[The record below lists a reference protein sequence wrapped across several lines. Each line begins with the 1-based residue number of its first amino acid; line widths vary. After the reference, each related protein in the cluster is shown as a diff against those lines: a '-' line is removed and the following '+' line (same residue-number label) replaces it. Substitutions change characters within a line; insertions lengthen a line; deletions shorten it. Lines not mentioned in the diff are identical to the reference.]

1 MKIFKINDLFYI
13 CESVS
18 RRDGFSHVCKVLNG
32 AGHEILKTSIK
43 YYNRTWESYTFQSV
57 LRGAQAKLYKLA
69 KKDEWFADYI
79 RNSSDEELSPV
90 DLENEPFVKW
100 DVEPAKDLKLEDILK
115 NYNKHCK
122 VFN

>member
-32 AGHEILKTSIK
+32 AGREILKTSIK

-57 LRGAQAKLYKLA
+57 LRAAQAKLYKLA
-69 KKDEWFADYI
+69 KKESWIKSYITDE
-79 RNSSDEELSPV
+79 NGDELQPV
-90 DLENEPFVKW
+90 DLEKEP
-100 DVEPAKDLKLEDILK
+100 ESIIG
-115 NYNKHCK
+115 
-122 VFN
+122 